1 MSELN
6 NFLKLMAEGKNKD
19 PVAVKTR
26 EMKQNIK
33 EDLGDLF
40 SQLSHLKAEDPV
52 VQKNKKLEAI
62 VKENIKEDF
71 GSLFAELAS
80 LKNRKEEII
89 QENPQLVEE
98 VLIETKPISTPIGEI
113 PASQQNPAIADLPS
127 IDKYLKSPQFDVPE
141 VDQSTRE
148 FDLINKKIKF
158 LEQWIGK
165 INNAGPG
172 GGEVNLR
179 WLDDI
184 DRPTIYDMRFLR
196 YNDSKKKFEFAE
208 VNPHDIVYTT
218 HLVTTATYTVDSDD
232 YYVGV
237 NYAGPVTIT
246 LPTTLLSS
254 GRSIVI
260 KDESGAAETNP
271 ITVVGTVDNDAG
283 GFIIQINNGA
293 TQLIYRDGWRII

>member
-1 MSELN
+1 MNQLN
-6 NFLKLMAEGKNKD
+6 
-19 PVAVKTR
+19 
-26 EMKQNIK
+26 
-33 EDLGDLF
+33 DLF
-40 SQLSHLKAEDPV
+40 SLLAEEKRKKKEFEDRIKTAARKDFNEVFQQLSPHSKPKEI
-52 VQKNKKLEAI
+52 VQ
-62 VKENIKEDF
+62 
-71 GSLFAELAS
+71 
-80 LKNRKEEII
+80 
-89 QENPQLVEE
+89 E

-113 PASQQNPAIADLPS
+113 PASQQNPAIADLPD
-127 IDKYLKSPQFDVPE
+127 IDKYLRTPQVSEPNTSEYDIN
-141 VDQSTRE
+141 
-148 FDLINKKIKF
+148 LINKKIKF
-158 LEQWIGK
+158 LEQWISK

-179 WLDDI
+179 YLDDI
-184 DRPTIYDMRFLR
+184 DRSTISDMRFLR
-196 YNDSKKKFEFAE
+196 YNATKKKFEFAE

-218 HLVTTATYTVDSDD
+218 QLVTTSTYTVDSDD

-237 NYAGPVTIT
+237 NYAGPCTIT
-246 LPTTLLSS
+246 LPTTSLSS

>member
-52 VQKNKKLEAI
+52 TQKNKKLEAI

-113 PASQQNPAIADLPS
+113 PASQQNPAISDLPS

-218 HLVTTATYTVDSDD
+218 HLVTTSSYNMDSDD